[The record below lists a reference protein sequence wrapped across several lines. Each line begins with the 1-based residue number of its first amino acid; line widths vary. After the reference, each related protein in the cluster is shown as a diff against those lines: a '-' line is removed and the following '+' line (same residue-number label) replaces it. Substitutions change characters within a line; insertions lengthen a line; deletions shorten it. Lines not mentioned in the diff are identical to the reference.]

1 MRRTVVFLSIMTQ
14 GCGHSE
20 DAIGEPGLDAGGST
34 LASGDGPAL
43 PTTGTGSEPTG
54 DPPVTTTTTSSSSEG
69 SGESSASTE
78 PGPVC
83 GDGIV
88 EGDEGCDDGFSNNLP
103 GNPCTDGCQPAACGD
118 GSVQASNQEAC
129 DHGVFN
135 VDMPGYEQ
143 CSTSCT
149 RGPYC
154 GDGVVQADAGE
165 ECEPGGREDEVKNCA
180 GMCRHKPRIL
190 FITSTR
196 HTGDLG
202 GLAGADQ
209 ICNKF
214 AAQQDGLTGTYRAWL
229 LVDGQSLADR
239 FPEFMAPVAWN
250 FTNTAAGLLAKD
262 FAALVAMGP
271 KQPIAF
277 TEAGEP
283 LAEEV
288 GMDRDHGGWGRRGRR
303 LRAVDQRGRCSGA
316 GRTQRPRAERRAGGA
331 EVAGRTAVDGLGCQ
345 ADLPSTVPLLL
356 PSGRRLIGVPSPCD
370 RDPEF

>member
-135 VDMPGYEQ
+135 VEMPGYEQ

-209 ICNKF
+209 ICNKC
-214 AAQQDGLTGTYRAWL
+214 AAQEDGLTGTYRAWL

-283 LAEEV
+283 LAEELVWTGITADGVAAGGDCGQWTSEAGAPALV
-288 GMDRDHGGWGRRGRR
+288 GH
-303 LRAVDQRGRCSGA
+303 SGHVPNVGPEA
-316 GRTQRPRAERRAGGA
+316 LKWQVERRW
-331 EVAGRTAVDGLGCQ
+331 TD
-345 ADLPSTVPLLL
+345 
-356 PSGRRLIGVPSPCD
+356 SGVKLTCHQQYPFYCLQVGD
-370 RDPEF
+370 